1 MQMSQIS
8 NIGIATVFLIITG
21 GYIYLGYNIWE
32 QSGQKYG
39 HDVEDMRKTIMQA
52 TLSIACT
59 CVISAIFFYI
69 QGGVYNNISLSI
81 TRIITGKNNFYECFY
96 PTQIFAGIVIV

>member
-1 MQMSQIS
+1 MNRIS
-8 NIGIATVFLIITG
+8 NIGIATVFLIVTA

-39 HDVEDMRKTIMQA
+39 HDVEDMRRTIKQA
-52 TLSIACT
+52 TLSIVCT
-59 CVISAIFFYI
+59 CAISAIFFYI
-69 QGGVYNNISLSI
+69 QGGVYDNINLSV
-81 TRIITGKNNFYECFY
+81 TRIISGKNNFFECFF